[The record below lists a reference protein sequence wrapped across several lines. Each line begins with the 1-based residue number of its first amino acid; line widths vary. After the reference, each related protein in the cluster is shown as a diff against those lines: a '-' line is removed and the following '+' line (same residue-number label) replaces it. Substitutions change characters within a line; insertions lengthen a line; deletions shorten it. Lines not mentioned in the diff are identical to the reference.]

1 VRVCFQRNN
10 VVFLF
15 FAYADK
21 RAKINGLLMTY
32 KDIFINNISDMY
44 NGNIQ
49 HMINLNYVL
58 MLKIDNNKCLDFMT
72 YLLVISR
79 RIYDSKNK

>member
-1 VRVCFQRNN
+1 
-10 VVFLF
+10 
-15 FAYADK
+15 
-21 RAKINGLLMTY
+21 MTY
-32 KDIFINNISDMY
+32 NNDIFINNISDTY
-44 NGNIQ
+44 TGNIQ
-49 HMINLNYVL
+49 HIINLNYVL